1 MPAGLWAHL
10 KVINGWGGWCGD
22 WECSYLR
29 RSGYWQHGLGLLL
42 LSWPTWWDQ
51 TPVLSPLATPVR
63 NKSDQWSRCECL
75 KMFRTCSPA
84 AFPVEIGKNMHIFV
98 FKCFKLCINIWMAW
112 WGEIWKLVFI
122 CLCGWINVVKLNLF
136 FFYTEKCLF
145 IFLSHCNI
153 LTMMQFKSSTK
164 MTKLLFYF

>member
-75 KMFRTCSPA
+75 KIVRTCFTVQRSQWKLGR
-84 AFPVEIGKNMHIFV
+84 ICIYLSL
-98 FKCFKLCINIWMAW
+98 KCFKLCINIWMAW
-112 WGEIWKLVFI
+112 WGEILKVVFI
-122 CLCGWINVVKLNLF
+122 CLLWMINVVKLNLF
-136 FFYTEKCLF
+136 FFYTEKCLLYF
-145 IFLSHCNI
+145 CLNCNI
-153 LTMMQFKSSTK
+153 LTMMQFKSS
-164 MTKLLFYF
+164 Y